1 MKSLIIKTLKVYLY
15 DKNSYRKKLILI
27 GDGIAMGSNT
37 GIEMFPNN
45 DIRLTFKITKK
56 KKGYEILS
64 KRPDVL
70 FSRNCIITL
79 KMTAVD
85 DSGKEKR
92 FTGRGENCIIIDYY
106 ENFDGEYIK
115 AMLQPLPNGESAL
128 ELLEK

>member
-1 MKSLIIKTLKVYLY
+1 MKGLTIKTLKVYLY

-27 GDGIAMGSNT
+27 GDAILMGNNI

-64 KRPDVL
+64 KRPNVL
-70 FSRNCIITL
+70 FSRNCTITL

-92 FTGRGENCIIIDYY
+92 FTGRGKNCVIIDYY
-106 ENFDGEYIK
+106 QNLDGEYIK
-115 AMLQPLPNGESAL
+115 AILQPLPNGESAL
-128 ELLEK
+128 ELFEK